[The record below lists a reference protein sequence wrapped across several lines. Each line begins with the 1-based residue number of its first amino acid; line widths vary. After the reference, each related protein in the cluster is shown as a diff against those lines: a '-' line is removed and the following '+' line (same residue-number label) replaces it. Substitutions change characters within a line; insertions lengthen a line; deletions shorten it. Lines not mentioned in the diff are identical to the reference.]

1 MQYERIFWAHE
12 RKPCAIYV
20 RTIRKRPAEPLFNRD
35 CFDLAGTFSLSLFVA
50 LVVFGTGIDD
60 LEQLSVLFQKHLQAQ
75 MRKRKIFEADP
86 PDQGSL
92 PPAKK

>member
-20 RTIRKRPAEPLFNRD
+20 RALRKRSAEPLFNRG
-35 CFDLAGTFSLSLFVA
+35 FADLIGAFLLPLSVA

-60 LEQLSVLFQKHLQAQ
+60 LEQLSVLFQKHL
-75 MRKRKIFEADP
+75 
-86 PDQGSL
+86 
-92 PPAKK
+92 